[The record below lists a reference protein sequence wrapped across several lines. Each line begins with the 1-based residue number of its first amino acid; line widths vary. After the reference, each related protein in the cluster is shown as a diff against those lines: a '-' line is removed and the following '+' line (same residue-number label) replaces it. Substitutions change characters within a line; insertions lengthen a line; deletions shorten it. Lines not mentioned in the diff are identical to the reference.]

1 MKKIFTLIA
10 VAAMAISVQAQE
22 QYKIVKEWV
31 PTQGSKTVV
40 SDATA
45 STSITYSDDPGWK
58 ASNPGNDGYGQSLGY
73 EAGVSGTQNPK
84 DGGYG
89 SDGKSAGSGYSPASK
104 NLPNAGV
111 YYIVKASKAGTFT
124 LGVKIGSGKK
134 FYVSLADGTALAN
147 TAITGTSADGAVT
160 LSEEYVL
167 QQGGSD
173 FEGECAVSFAAEAD
187 KEYYFFCT
195 GSKLT
200 FFGYTFTA
208 GDPTG
213 INTVKAVEA
222 ENGAAYNLAGQKV
235 ADGFKGVVIKNGRK
249 MIQK

>member
-10 VAAMAISVQAQE
+10 VAAMAMSVHAQE
-22 QYKIVKEWV
+22 QYKIAKEWT
-31 PTQGSKTVV
+31 PTKGTKTVV
-40 SDATA
+40 ADATA
-45 STSITYSDDPGWK
+45 STSITFSDDPGWK
-58 ASNPGNDGYGQSLGY
+58 SSNPASDGYGQSLGY
-73 EAGVSGTQNPK
+73 EAGVTGTQNPK

-89 SDGKSAGSGYSPASK
+89 SDGKSAGSAYTVANK

-111 YYIVKASKAGTFT
+111 YYIVKASKAGTFN
-124 LGVKIGSGKK
+124 LGIKVGSGKN
-134 FYVSLADGTALAN
+134 FYVCLADGTPLAN
-147 TAITGTSADGAVT
+147 TAISGTSADGALT
-160 LSEEYVL
+160 LSDGYVL
-167 QQGGSD
+167 QVSGSD
-173 FEGECAVSFAAEAD
+173 FEGECSVSFAAEAD

-200 FFGYTFTA
+200 FFGYTFTSGA
-208 GDPTG
+208 SG

-235 ADGFKGVVIKNGRK
+235 ADDFKGVVIKNGKK